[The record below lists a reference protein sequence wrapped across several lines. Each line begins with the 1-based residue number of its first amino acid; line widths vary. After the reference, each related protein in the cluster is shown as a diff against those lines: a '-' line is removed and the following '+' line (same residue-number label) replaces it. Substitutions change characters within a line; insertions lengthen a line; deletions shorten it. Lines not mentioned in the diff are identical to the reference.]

1 MKIRVSDVFDNV
13 NDIRKDM
20 SIGMNDEANKQ
31 YLADNLGIGTFDIDQ
46 ILENAQIY
54 FDGSLMNKFIE
65 VQGMNDDMKELK
77 ARLMTMLSEDNSGT
91 GEYSVGLK
99 AALWEL
105 EHIDE
110 PFVHNTEADK

>member
-20 SIGMNDEANKQ
+20 SIGMNEEIKQ
-31 YLADNLGIGTFDIDQ
+31 GLADNLGIGTFDIDQ

-65 VQGMNDDMKELK
+65 VQGISDDMKELK
-77 ARLMTMLSEDNSGT
+77 AHMSLNTLMNHLF
-91 GEYSVGLK
+91 
-99 AALWEL
+99 
-105 EHIDE
+105 IIRR
-110 PFVHNTEADK
+110 

>member
-1 MKIRVSDVFDNV
+1 MKIRLADVFDNV
-13 NDIRKDM
+13 NNIRQYMTIDMNEDI
-20 SIGMNDEANKQ
+20 KQ
-31 YLADNLGIGTFDIDQ
+31 GLADNMGITASDIDH

-54 FDGSLMNKFIE
+54 FDGLLMNKFIE

-77 ARLMTMLSEDNSGT
+77 ARLLTMLSEDDSGN

-105 EHIDE
+105 EHIDK
-110 PFVHNTEADK
+110 PFVHGK

>member
-20 SIGMNDEANKQ
+20 SIGMNEEIKQ
-31 YLADNLGIGTFDIDQ
+31 ELAENLGIGTFEIDQ
-46 ILENAQIY
+46 VLENAQIY

-65 VQGMNDDMKELK
+65 VQGISDDMKELHT
-77 ARLMTMLSEDNSGT
+77 RLMTMLHEDESGN

-105 EHIDE
+105 EHIDK
-110 PFVHNTEADK
+110 PFVHGK

>member
-1 MKIRVSDVFDNV
+1 MKIRLADVFDNV

-20 SIGMNDEANKQ
+20 SIGMNEDIKQ
-31 YLADNLGIGTFDIDQ
+31 GLADNVGIGTFDIDQ

-77 ARLMTMLSEDNSGT
+77 ARLLMMLREDESGN
-91 GEYSVGLK
+91 GMFSLGLK
-99 AALWEL
+99 VALYEL
-105 EHIDE
+105 EHIDK
-110 PFVHNTEADK
+110 PFVHNTKSDM